1 MKISIKKV
9 KDGIRLQMGDRTV
22 VVHDKEE
29 TESAT
34 EHSSFWQL
42 AMFASL
48 SAAIKATLSALLTWW
63 TGH

>member
-9 KDGIRLQMGDRTV
+9 KDGISLRIGERTV

-34 EHSSFWQL
+34 NGT
-42 AMFASL
+42 AASD
-48 SAAIKATLSALLTWW
+48 
-63 TGH
+63 